1 MTVELVDKDQNI
13 PSLGLPNGTW
23 FAVLNIPGV
32 ETLFSTQ
39 KTNDP
44 IDCSRSKARKLADLI
59 NRWIPPEGWFSD
71 IGAEKGK
78 EYLID
83 FFCNCKG
90 FRTH

>member
-1 MTVELVDKDQNI
+1 MMVELVDKDQNI

-32 ETLFSTQ
+32 ETL
-39 KTNDP
+39 
-44 IDCSRSKARKLADLI
+44 
-59 NRWIPPEGWFSD
+59 GWFSD

-83 FFCNCKG
+83 FFRNCKG